1 MLYWGGANAF
11 PLPPTP
17 AQAVRVQ
24 GDAIIKTPETRYLN
38 EKKLKGMVG
47 EIEMG
52 N

>member
-1 MLYWGGANAF
+1 M
-11 PLPPTP
+11 
-17 AQAVRVQ
+17 VQ